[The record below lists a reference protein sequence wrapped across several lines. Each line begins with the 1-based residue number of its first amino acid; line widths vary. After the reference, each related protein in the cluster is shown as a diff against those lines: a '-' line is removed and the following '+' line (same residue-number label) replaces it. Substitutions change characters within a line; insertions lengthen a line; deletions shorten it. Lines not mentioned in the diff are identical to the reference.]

1 MRWRIAG
8 AYIILIVLT
17 LALLSLALLQL
28 LRRTYLQ
35 TLEAG
40 LAGQARLVA
49 TITETQAAAA
59 PSAQHDAL
67 ARDLSDQLHG
77 RVTLIAA
84 DGTVLADSLLPPAA
98 RENLSD
104 RPEVRDALALG
115 SGASERN
122 SAATGDE
129 MFYVAVPFGPVNAP
143 TGIARVGVPLTTIAE
158 AQARLTLTVLV
169 AAASAAVVALG
180 LAVWIAGRTTRPLLE
195 LRAMAARLA
204 GGDLA
209 VQVPIPPDEEV
220 AALAQDF
227 NVMASRLRQ
236 LLATIETERQRLATV
251 LATMADG
258 ILMVGP
264 HETVTFANRAAE
276 GMIAV
281 AADQLPR
288 ALTALPVG
296 PTLLPVLRDIRA
308 GRAHGTPIV
317 VEEAMAPTTGR
328 SLRAVVTP
336 LPTAEDDQALI
347 VLQDL
352 TELRRV
358 EHARRRF
365 LANISHDLRTPL
377 ASLQAMIETLQDG
390 ALDDREAARDFLARM
405 DDEVQSLNRLVT
417 DFLEL
422 SRIESGQLELHLAP
436 TNLRA
441 LLRGATARMT
451 AQAEQRG
458 VALTLAAPQA
468 LPSLTI
474 DGARIEQVLLNLLQ
488 NALAFTPRGGGVTLS
503 ASVHDDHV
511 ALQVRDTGVGIAP
524 EDLPHVFERFY
535 KADRARSGGG
545 TGLGL
550 SIAKHLVERHGG
562 QIGAESQLGHGTTV
576 TFTLPLG
583 VGALAAEH

>member
-1 MRWRIAG
+1 MRWRIAS
-8 AYIILIVLT
+8 AYIVLIVLT
-17 LALLSLALLQL
+17 LALLSLTLLQL

-49 TITETQAAAA
+49 TIAESQPANT
-59 PSAQHDAL
+59 PSAQRDVL

-84 DGTVLADSLLPPAA
+84 DGSVLADSLLPPAA

-143 TGIARVGVPLTTIAE
+143 RGIARVGVPLTSIAE

-169 AAASAAVVALG
+169 AAVLAALVGLG
-180 LAVWIAGRTTRPLLE
+180 LSVWIARRTTRPLLE
-195 LRAMAARLA
+195 LRTMAARLA

-236 LLATIETERQRLATV
+236 LLATVETERQRLATV

-264 HETVTFANRAAE
+264 HEMVTFVNRAAE
-276 GMIAV
+276 GMVAV
-281 AADQLPR
+281 AAEQLPR
-288 ALTALPVG
+288 ALTALPLG
-296 PTLLPVLRDIRA
+296 PTLPPVLRDIRA
-308 GRAHGTPIV
+308 ARAHGTPIV
-317 VEEAMAPTTGR
+317 VEEVMAPATGR

-358 EHARRRF
+358 EHARHTF

-390 ALDDREAARDFLARM
+390 ALDDPEAARDFLARM
-405 DDEVQSLNRLVT
+405 DDEVQSLNRLVA

-422 SRIESGQLELHLAP
+422 SRIESGQLELHLTP
-436 TNLRA
+436 TNLST
-441 LLRGATARMT
+441 LLTGVIERMT

-458 VALTLAAPQA
+458 VALELAPLDR

-488 NALAFTPRGGGVTLS
+488 NALAFTPRGGAVTLS

-524 EDLPHVFERFY
+524 EDLPHIFERFY

-550 SIAKHLVERHGG
+550 AIAKHLVERHGG
-562 QIGAESQLGHGTTV
+562 RIWAESVPQHDTTV

-583 VGALAAEH
+583 LGTLAAER